1 MSAIPLGASVV
12 VVEDNPDSREM
23 LCSMLTHAGLSCHG
37 ADDGIAG
44 LRLVEEIAP
53 SIVILDVGLPG
64 IDGLEVARRIRANP
78 RRRGVR
84 LIALT
89 GYGQTSDR
97 EATRAAGFDYHLV
110 KPVQPGDLL
119 ALLAQLQMSLER
131 APADADTVLSSISDL
146 TAEAGAIQ
154 AQPDTNSKL

>member
-1 MSAIPLGASVV
+1 MASRVCGLWRK
-12 VVEDNPDSREM
+12 SR
-23 LCSMLTHAGLSCHG
+23 
-37 ADDGIAG
+37 
-44 LRLVEEIAP
+44 
-53 SIVILDVGLPG
+53 LDVGLPG